1 MTHPRPTAQVAPFVE
16 VLGTDGAVTFLL
28 AFGGAELYLPA
39 NPRADSKLVEVMG
52 IEAAR
57 ALGAMAQHVMVPD
70 RIPTAKPWIARVF
83 RARGLPN
90 AEIARRLH
98 VADFTVRR
106 WIAGH
111 NGEGDHPAPGNPDQL
126 SLF

>member
-1 MTHPRPTAQVAPFVE
+1 MIHPRPTAQVQPFVDA
-16 VLGTDGAVTFLL
+16 LGVDGAVTFLL
-28 AFGGAELYLPA
+28 AFGGAELYLPQ
-39 NPRADSKLVEVMG
+39 NPRPTSKLVEVMG
-52 IEAAR
+52 MDAAM
-57 ALGAMAQHVMVPD
+57 ALGAMAQRVMVPD
-70 RIPTAKPWIARVF
+70 RMPTAKPWIARVL
-83 RARGLPN
+83 RAKGLPN

-111 NGEGDHPAPGNPDQL
+111 NGEGDHRAPGNPDQL

>member
-16 VLGTDGAVTFLL
+16 VLGTDGTVVFLL
-28 AFGGAELYLPA
+28 AFGGSELYLPVT
-39 NPRADSKLVEVMG
+39 PRADSKLVEVMG
-52 IEAAR
+52 MDAAR
-57 ALGAMAQHVMVPD
+57 ALGAMAQRVMVPE
-70 RIPTAKPWIARVF
+70 RIPTAKPWIARVW

-98 VADFTVRR
+98 VTDVTVRR
-106 WIAGH
+106 WIAGGG
-111 NGEGDHPAPGNPDQL
+111 GEGIAADAGDPNQL

>member
-1 MTHPRPTAQVAPFVE
+1 MTHPRPTAQVQPFVDA
-16 VLGTDGAVTFLL
+16 LGVDRAVEFLL
-28 AFGGAELYLPA
+28 AFGGAELYLPRD
-39 NPRADSKLVEVMG
+39 PRPSSKLVEVMG
-52 IEAAR
+52 IDAAR
-57 ALGAMAQHVMVPD
+57 ALGEVAQRVMMPD
-70 RIPTAKPWIARVF
+70 RIPTAKPWIARVL
-83 RARGLPN
+83 RSRGLPN

-111 NGEGDHPAPGNPDQL
+111 GSDGTSPVPGNPDQL